1 MSPNLDDNATTR
13 ESRLTEHA
21 ARLTFLTAVRN
32 TIDLGG
38 LPAPATIGFNPDRR
52 QVRLVMDENGTAD
65 VDDWA
70 AQLGITATRR
80 PLEVFGWHRYFAD
93 QPDDATWHGYQ
104 VSVSCVIKRAGG
116 A

>member
-1 MSPNLDDNATTR
+1 MSPNLDEGATVR
-13 ESRLTEHA
+13 DSRLAEHA

-32 TIDLGG
+32 TIDLDG
-38 LPAPATIGFNPDRR
+38 LPAPATIGFNPNGR
-52 QVRLVMDENGTAD
+52 QVRLVMDNNATAD

-70 AQLGITATRR
+70 AQLGTTATRH
-80 PLEVFGWHRYFAD
+80 PLEVFGWHRYTAD

-104 VSVSCVIKRAGG
+104 VTVSCVIKSAGG